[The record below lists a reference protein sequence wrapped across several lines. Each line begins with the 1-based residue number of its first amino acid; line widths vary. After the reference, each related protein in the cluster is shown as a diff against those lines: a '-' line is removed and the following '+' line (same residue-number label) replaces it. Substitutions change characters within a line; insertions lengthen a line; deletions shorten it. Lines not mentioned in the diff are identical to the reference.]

1 MNQTEKIIS
10 GEVDF
15 SPGKLRIETGEL
27 AKLAAGAVKVT
38 WGDTVVLAAV
48 TTTGE
53 PREGVDFF
61 PLLVDFEERL
71 YAAGKISGS
80 RFIKREGRPSEE
92 AVLAARLID
101 RPIRPLFPKS
111 FKNDIQVVLT
121 VLSYDENFDP
131 DVAATIAASAA
142 LRVAKTPFQG
152 PIAAA
157 RVGFLDERFVLN
169 PSRSQR
175 EESLLNLVVAGTKD
189 KVLMLEGETRFLTE
203 EQIAEAID
211 FALKQFKPILDL
223 QEQLFPAKEYAF
235 VGAPSE
241 ESRVLSEVRKI
252 TGAKIAKAARLA
264 DKEKRED
271 DLSQLM
277 EELAVKFEGTFK
289 QADIKTAFDELVE
302 AEVKEVVLQ
311 ENRRID
317 GRGLTEIR
325 PLAMKAAYLPR
336 THGSALFSR
345 GQTQVLSIVTLGG
358 PGERQVVETMEEEST
373 KRFMHHYNF
382 PPFSTGE
389 VKPLRSVSRREIGHG
404 ALVERALLPI
414 LPSAESFPYTIRVV
428 SEVLSSNGSTSM
440 ASICASTLALMDAGV
455 PIKEPVAGISIG
467 LMSKDTTYQPETYKL
482 LVDIQG
488 IEDFG
493 GEMDFKVAGTKT
505 GITGIQ
511 LDIKSAGLPLSLV
524 KEALGLAHQSRLT
537 ILEEM
542 EKLLAKPR
550 PELSPLAP
558 RLVTLKINPSK
569 IGALIGPGGKVINRI
584 ISEAGGRDVLSID
597 IEDDG
602 TVTLSSEKSQI
613 LKKAVSEVEGLTWEP
628 EVGEIYDGKIVK
640 IMDFGAFVAI
650 KPGVEGLIHISK
662 LSDQRVERVSDV
674 VKEGQSV
681 KVKLLSID
689 EQDRLNFS
697 LKDV

>member
-1 MNQTEKIIS
+1 MNLEKEKIIA

-15 SPGKLRIETGEL
+15 SPGKLTIETGEL
-27 AKLAAGAVKVT
+27 AALAAGAVKVT
-38 WGDTVVLAAV
+38 WGGTVVLAAV

-80 RFIKREGRPSEE
+80 RFIKREGKPSEE

-131 DVAATIAASAA
+131 DVAAMIAASAA

-157 RVGFLDERFVLN
+157 RVGFLGEQFVLN
-169 PSRSQR
+169 PSYSQR
-175 EESLLNLVVAGTKD
+175 EESALNLVVAGTED
-189 KVLMLEGETRFLTE
+189 KVLMLEGEARFLTE
-203 EQIAEAID
+203 EQIAGAID
-211 FALKQFKPILDL
+211 FALKHFKPILDL
-223 QEQLFPAKEYAF
+223 QNQLFPAQEYAYH
-235 VGAPSE
+235 AAIPSE
-241 ESRVLSEVRKI
+241 EREVLGAVRKLV
-252 TGAKIAKAARLA
+252 GSKIAAAARLA

-271 DLSQLM
+271 ALSQLT
-277 EELAVKFEGTFK
+277 EELAVKLEGSFK
-289 QADIKTAFDELVE
+289 QVDIKTAFDELVE
-302 AEVKEVVLQ
+302 EEVREVVLQ

-317 GRGLTEIR
+317 NRGLLEIR
-325 PLAMKAAYLPR
+325 PLLMKAAYLPR

-358 PGERQVVETMEEEST
+358 PGEKQVVETMEEEGT

-404 ALVERALLPI
+404 ALVERSLLPI
-414 LPSAESFPYTIRVV
+414 LPPIESFPYTIRVV

-440 ASICASTLALMDAGV
+440 ASVCASTLALMDAGV

-467 LMSKDTTYQPETYKL
+467 LMSKDATYQPETYKL

-505 GITGIQ
+505 GITGVQ
-511 LDIKSAGLPLSLV
+511 LDIKSPGLPLSLV
-524 KEALGLAHQSRLT
+524 AEALKLAHQSRLS
-537 ILEEM
+537 ILTEM

-550 PELSPLAP
+550 AEISPLAP
-558 RLVTLKINPSK
+558 RLVTLKINPNK

-584 ISEAGGRDVLSID
+584 INDAGGREVLSID

-602 TVTLSSEKSQI
+602 TVTLSSDKPEI
-613 LKKAVSEVEGLTWEP
+613 LKKAVLEVQDLTWEP
-628 EVGEIYDGKIVK
+628 AVDEIYDGIIVK
-640 IMDFGAFVAI
+640 VLDFGAFVEI
-650 KPGVEGLIHISK
+650 KPGIEGLIHISK
-662 LSDQRVERVSDV
+662 LSDQRVERTSDI
-674 VKEGQSV
+674 VKEGQRV
-681 KVKLLSID
+681 KVKLLSVD
-689 EQDRLNFS
+689 DQGRLNFS
-697 LKDV
+697 